1 MDYKLLKAL
10 AAVLDAGGFEKAAQR
25 LNLTQSA
32 VSQRIRLL
40 EDQIG
45 AILLTRTSP
54 PVATEAGSR
63 ILAHYRKVHHLES
76 ELFSDPILG
85 VQSDVNRT
93 LSIGVNADSLATWL
107 IDTLAP
113 LINEFGALLD
123 LHVDDQEHTLH
134 LLRQGSVLACIT
146 TSEPPLQGCKV
157 EPLGFCPYCLVATP
171 NFAGHHFPHPNAL
184 PKNISQIPTVF
195 FNRKDDLTRRFFN
208 EVLHTEVTFE
218 KVHYIPSSEKY
229 LDMIYKGGCYGVVPL
244 HQISDILQS
253 NQVIECF
260 PEQRLYLPLFFHCWN
275 IRSSWLTDFTTAF
288 VASAQKHLSEKSSP

>member
-63 ILAHYRKVHHLES
+63 ILAHYRKVHHLET

-85 VQSDVNRT
+85 VQSELNRI

-107 IDTLAP
+107 IDTLVP
-113 LINEFGALLD
+113 LMNKFGAILD

-134 LLRQGSVLACIT
+134 LLRKGHVLACIT
-146 TSEPPLQGCKV
+146 TSEKPLQGCKV
-157 EPLGFCPYCLVATP
+157 EPLGFCPYCLVARP
-171 NFAGHHFPHPNAL
+171 DFWEHYFPHPDSL
-184 PKNISQIPTVF
+184 PKNLSQIPTVF
-195 FNRKDDLTRRFFN
+195 FNRKDDLTKRFFK
-208 EVLHTEVTFE
+208 EVLRTEATFE
-218 KVHYIPSSEKY
+218 KVHYIPSPEKY
-229 LDMIYKGGCYGVVPL
+229 LDMIRKGVCYGVVPL
-244 HQISDILQS
+244 HQVSDLLRS
-253 NQVIECF
+253 HELSERV
-260 PEQRLYLPLFFHCWN
+260 PQRRLHLPLFFHCWN
-275 IRSSWLTDFTTAF
+275 IRSRWLTDFTTAF
-288 VASAQKHLSEKSSP
+288 VASAKKNLSEKPSP